1 MYKNKSNQFLDRRS
15 LLAIASAVVFG
26 MGSQVAVAQS
36 MGDRVE
42 TLEKELE
49 TLKAEQEKSNVVGT
63 YRGNRLGFSSDDGN
77 FAFNLNG
84 RLLMDTA
91 WAETDDDSRD
101 LGQETFIRAA
111 RLAASGTLYRDWEY
125 KLQYEFLGSGAGGI
139 RDAYLQYHGFKPGG
153 NDFVLSIGNQFQPFG
168 FEGLQS
174 PKYTAMMELS
184 GPGQVLG
191 AGARRLGIR
200 GDLVGDNWGWA
211 AGVAQEV
218 PGSAANPDDN
228 DELDFS
234 TKLWFDPVLEKGRLV
249 HLGVSLRQHNASNS
263 SNGFRLRSRPEN
275 RVDGYRPVDTGAG
288 AVGDSD
294 GFVAAN
300 VEAGFTRGP
309 FNINAEYY
317 WAEYEELENAG
328 ANTGVEPSF
337 TGATVTGIYY
347 LTGESRPYSPKMGGV
362 YGPVRP
368 NNPLSMGGSGA
379 WAISARFSTL
389 DLTDGGIEGG
399 EMDVASL
406 GLNWFPERRLRFSVN
421 AGLVSVDGGPND
433 GSDPTFLQAR
443 TQLEW

>member
-1 MYKNKSNQFLDRRS
+1 MNKNKSNQFLDKKS
-15 LLAIASAVVFG
+15 LLAITSAVVFG

-36 MGDRVE
+36 MSDRVD
-42 TLEKELE
+42 TLENDIE

-63 YRGNRLGFSSDDGN
+63 YKGNRLGFSSADGN
-77 FAFNLNG
+77 FGFNLNG

-91 WAETDDDSRD
+91 WADTDDDSRD

-111 RLAASGTLYRDWEY
+111 RFAASGKLYQDWGY
-125 KLQYEFLGSGAGGI
+125 KLQYEFLGSGASGI
-139 RDAYLQYHGFKPGG
+139 RDAYLQYHGFKPGD

-184 GPGQVLG
+184 GPGLVLG
-191 AGARRLGIR
+191 SGARRLGIR

-211 AGVAQEV
+211 AGVAQRV
-218 PGSAANPDDN
+218 PGRDSPQDDD

-234 TKLWFDPVLEKGRLV
+234 TKVWFAPVLEKGRLV
-249 HLGVSLRQHNASNS
+249 RLGASLRQHNASDS
-263 SNGFRLRSRPEN
+263 SNGFRLRARPES
-275 RVDGYRPVDTGAG
+275 RVDGYRTLDTGANG
-288 AVGDSD
+288 ESD

-300 VEAGFTRGP
+300 LEAGFTQGP

-328 ANTGVEPSF
+328 ANTGEEPSF

-379 WAISARFSTL
+379 WAVSGRFSTL

-399 EMDVASL
+399 EQDVASL
-406 GLNWFPERRLRFSVN
+406 GLNWYPERRLRFSVN

-433 GSDPTFLQAR
+433 GSDPTFVQAR